1 MKTLFY
7 KMIETC
13 ENYES
18 LIYLYIYN
26 NKIHKSI
33 FFARMQPL
41 NINKEGFRSSQK
53 SVLIEIEMH

>member
-18 LIYLYIYN
+18 LIYLYIYD
-26 NKIHKSI
+26 NKIRESI

-41 NINKEGFRSSQK
+41 NINKRGFYSSQK